1 MSQVKGEVIRQ
12 RQDRKCPWAAILIT
26 KISVAD
32 NRLGISS
39 QWYQWRQYDAVLV
52 ARHTERLQAANMR
65 QQFVLQLP
73 QHSVITRRISGHSYV
88 HQLLDVSEDNA
99 FFPPISMVIN

>member
-1 MSQVKGEVIRQ
+1 MSQVKGQVIRQ

-39 QWYQWRQYDAVLV
+39 QWSNFRRRVNAQIKRGQSHVDAGRVP
-52 ARHTERLQAANMR
+52 E
-65 QQFVLQLP
+65 
-73 QHSVITRRISGHSYV
+73 
-88 HQLLDVSEDNA
+88 SENA
-99 FFPPISMVIN
+99 GT

>member
-1 MSQVKGEVIRQ
+1 MSQVKGQVIRQ

-39 QWYQWRQYDAVLV
+39 QWPYAQRRPFSLKVGHLFVSAMRHENSELWLV
-52 ARHTERLQAANMR
+52 CDR
-65 QQFVLQLP
+65 
-73 QHSVITRRISGHSYV
+73 
-88 HQLLDVSEDNA
+88 
-99 FFPPISMVIN
+99 

>member
-1 MSQVKGEVIRQ
+1 MSQVKVQVIRQ

-39 QWYQWRQYDAVLV
+39 QCQNVNGGLAKRNVVLRF
-52 ARHTERLQAANMR
+52 ADRKT
-65 QQFVLQLP
+65 
-73 QHSVITRRISGHSYV
+73 
-88 HQLLDVSEDNA
+88 
-99 FFPPISMVIN
+99 